1 MPSLPTLFPALFLK
15 KRWFLVSLVLS
26 CICIAPTYGQDKATA
41 QLRDSIIMLKK
52 SSGNS
57 LENPVYIDLLNNLA
71 YELRYYQVDSTYSLA
86 NEALQLSRKADYKKG
101 ESHALLR
108 LGDYYSDKGES
119 DHAIKHYSESLDL
132 ATGMEDQLLAL
143 RIMNNLASEY
153 TYKGDFAKA
162 LNGYLDGIEMAKDNP
177 QARQLLSI
185 INENIA
191 NLFASQKDY
200 EQSLDFYKQVKKI
213 NVDLGDPVSMAETGS
228 NLASVYAD
236 IGEMDYAMF
245 NINSSITF
253 FEKEKIMDWLAYAY
267 EIKGKIYLKQ
277 HNYKWALHWY
287 NQSELIHENIE
298 DDRGKIDL
306 YNGMAEAY
314 LAQGRD
320 SLSKKYALEAY
331 DISDRIKFA
340 EGKQKCASTLYTIY
354 KNSGDFEKAL
364 AYNELSQRISDT
376 LHRIENKKSLVL
388 IKTKSEYDKQK
399 SALIEANEKAMAKQK
414 RYIYASLSVLVV
426 LLLIIF
432 LVQRNQKI
440 QKRLNGVLK
449 AQKELLEKREEEL
462 QENNQTKTKLFSII
476 GHDLR
481 GPIGALQGL
490 LTMFSEGDISKSEF
504 LDFLPKLRGDVDHIN
519 FTLNNLLSWG
529 QSQMNGSV
537 TKPEVTSL
545 EAIVE
550 ENINLLSEIAKKKSI
565 KIISELQ
572 ENTLTWADSNQ
583 IDIVIRNLISNALK
597 FTPENG
603 MIKIEGYELSKHWQ
617 ISVRDTGVGMDQE
630 TVDKLFDKNSNVT
643 TYGTNNEK
651 GTGLG
656 LSLCKEM
663 VEKNKGTI
671 WVESTLRKGST
682 FFFTLPIAQKK
693 YTKAS

>member
-15 KRWFLVSLVLS
+15 KRWFLVALVLS
-26 CICIAPTYGQDKATA
+26 CICIVPTNGQDKSTE
-41 QLRDSIIMLKK
+41 QLRDSIIMLKNR
-52 SSGNS
+52 SGFS
-57 LENPVYIDLLNNLA
+57 LENPIYIDLLNNLA
-71 YELRYYQVDSTYSLA
+71 YELRYYQVDSTFTLA
-86 NEALQLSRKADYKKG
+86 NEALKLSRKADYKKG
-101 ESHALLR
+101 ESYALLR
-108 LGDYYSDKGES
+108 LGDYYSDNGES
-119 DHAIKHYSESLDL
+119 DNAIKHYSESLEL
-132 ATGMEDQLLAL
+132 ANGMEDQLLAL

-162 LNGYLDGIEMAKDNP
+162 LSGYLDGIEMAKDNP
-177 QARQLLSI
+177 NARRLLSI

-213 NVDLGDPVSMAETGS
+213 NVDLGDPVSMAETAS

-236 IGEMDYAMF
+236 MGEMDYAMF

-267 EIKGKIYLKQ
+267 EIKGKIYLNQ
-277 HNYKWALHWY
+277 QNFKWALHWY
-287 NQSELIHENIE
+287 NQSELIHEGIE

-314 LAQGRD
+314 LAQGKD
-320 SLSKKYALEAY
+320 SLSKKYALDAY

-376 LHRIENKKSLVL
+376 LHRNENKKSLVL

-399 SALIEANEKAMAKQK
+399 NALIEANEKAMAKQK
-414 RYIYASLSVLVV
+414 RYIYASLSLLVV

-504 LDFLPKLRGDVDHIN
+504 LDFLPKLRGDVDHIY

-545 EAIVE
+545 ETIVE

-565 KIISELQ
+565 KIISELP

-617 ISVRDTGVGMDQE
+617 ISIRDTGVGMDQE